1 MVTLHRNDDRAVPTT
16 RHNVRATVPDIPPIL
31 KKRADGNATAR
42 PLIRAILDQ
51 KHLAP
56 APHSR

>member
-1 MVTLHRNDDRAVPTT
+1 MATLHQNYESVVPNT

-31 KKRADGNATAR
+31 KKSAGIASAH
-42 PLIRAILDQ
+42 PPIRAILNQ
-51 KHLAP
+51 TNLAP

>member
-1 MVTLHRNDDRAVPTT
+1 MATLHQNYESGVPNT
-16 RHNVRATVPDIPPIL
+16 RHDVRATVPDIPPIL
-31 KKRADGNATAR
+31 KKRADGYANAR
-42 PLIRAILDQ
+42 MPIRAILDQ

>member
-1 MVTLHRNDDRAVPTT
+1 MVTLHQNYENAVPDTP
-16 RHNVRATVPDIPPIL
+16 HDVRATVPDIPPIL
-31 KKRADGNATAR
+31 KKRAMGHADAR
-42 PLIRAILDQ
+42 MPIRAILDQ

>member
-1 MVTLHRNDDRAVPTT
+1 MVTLHQNYESVVPDT

-31 KKRADGNATAR
+31 KKRADGYADAR
-42 PLIRAILDQ
+42 MPIRAILDQ